1 VKSLSLGRLPW
12 ISPAYFKK
20 TQASKLGVAQGIPFF
35 IGKIIRSSL
44 VKLYFNSFTSYVLY
58 LERLCAFIFSIL
70 FFIWSTWLDPR
81 ILDWER
87 DTLRFFIWIL
97 LFFTYTCWV
106 FLSSYCYAFSSCF
119 ACISYSEM
127 LVLLK
132 KVLSC
137 FTYICLKSCWNKLI
151 GVWLVQKMLHVVIGI
166 RKKLA

>member
-1 VKSLSLGRLPW
+1 MPRHPLLHQQL
-12 ISPAYFKK
+12 
-20 TQASKLGVAQGIPFF
+20 
-35 IGKIIRSSL
+35 IRSSL
-44 VKLYFNSFTSYVLY
+44 VKLYFNSFISYVLY

-70 FFIWSTWLDPR
+70 FFLWSTWLDPS

-119 ACISYSEM
+119 ACISYSEL

-137 FTYICLKSCWNKLI
+137 FTYNCLESLRWNKLI
-151 GVWLVQKMLHVVIGI
+151 GVWLEQKMLHVVDGI
-166 RKKLA
+166 WKRLTYSCRSLSWIIWYLSIVLSYQVVHV